1 MIRPLLLAGWLVTV
15 LPLLAT
21 AQTLSSQ
28 ARPQVRPATPVLSDL
43 QWWTRPASA
52 AAGQLTSAQ
61 EVRIPVVATAPVCD
75 GDLSDE
81 VWRQA
86 ARLEDFTLM
95 DGSGPP
101 SQQTRVVVCADATH
115 LYLAAECLEE
125 NVPQMIAR
133 VTRDGGP
140 VWEDDCLEVF
150 VDHTLQRTSFAQIV
164 INSLGKVY
172 AKHPADKSW
181 QPSLLRGVKV
191 EPEKSRWTVELGLPL
206 EDLKLT
212 SNVFGFNVSRERRAQ
227 AGVELSCWS
236 PTGQGFG
243 QPDRF
248 GVATLGSSYLRG
260 FQLTPGRVGLNEC
273 PVTIANDSD
282 RVRKFRVTLEWQQP
296 RRPALY
302 RERGPLELQPGQTQA
317 LTLPYDITTDEAPV
331 RLRLMLKDADSHEL
345 LGRRVLEQQVLPA
358 LQMTLQPRLYYLHDD
373 RGEVGVELKLSDTL
387 RAPSVLVA
395 VLWEAR
401 SGKLLRRQV
410 ISPLAGDRLA
420 GALRL
425 GGLPAGSYHLEIL
438 LKTGPD
444 DRARRLATRKVSFSR
459 RPGPFEDTN

>member
-1 MIRPLLLAGWLVTV
+1 
-15 LPLLAT
+15 
-21 AQTLSSQ
+21 
-28 ARPQVRPATPVLSDL
+28 
-43 QWWTRPASA
+43 
-52 AAGQLTSAQ
+52 
-61 EVRIPVVATAPVCD
+61 
-75 GDLSDE
+75 
-81 VWRQA
+81 
-86 ARLEDFTLM
+86 
-95 DGSGPP
+95 
-101 SQQTRVVVCADATH
+101 VVVCADATH
-115 LYLAAECLEE
+115 LYLAAECRED
-125 NVPQMIAR
+125 NVPGMIAR

-150 VDHTLQRTSFAQIV
+150 VDHTLQRSSFAQIV

-172 AKHPADKSW
+172 AKHPADKNW
-181 QPSLLRGVKV
+181 QPKLLRGVKV
-191 EPEKSRWTVELGLPL
+191 EPEQSRWTVELGIPL

-260 FQLTPGRVGLNEC
+260 FQITHGRVGLNEC
-273 PVTIANDSD
+273 QVKIANDSD

-317 LTLPYDITTDEAPV
+317 LALPYDIATDEAPV
-331 RLRLMLKDADSHEL
+331 RLRLTLRDADSHEV
-345 LGRRVLEQQVLPA
+345 LGQRVLEQQVLPA
-358 LQMTLQPRLYYLHDD
+358 LQMTLKPQLYYLSDD
-373 RGEVGVELKLSDTL
+373 RGEVEVTLNLSTSL
-387 RAPSVLVA
+387 RSPSVLVA
-395 VLWEAR
+395 ALWEAR

-425 GGLPAGSYHLEIL
+425 EGLPAGSYHLEIV

-444 DRARRLATRKVSFSR
+444 DRARRLATRKVSFTR
-459 RPGPFEDTN
+459 RPGPFDDAK